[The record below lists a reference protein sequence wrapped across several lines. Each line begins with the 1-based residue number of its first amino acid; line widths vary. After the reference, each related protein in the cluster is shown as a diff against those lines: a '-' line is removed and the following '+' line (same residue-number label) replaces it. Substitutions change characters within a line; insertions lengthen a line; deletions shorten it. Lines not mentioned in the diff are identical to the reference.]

1 MKIPMLVCED
11 RHRFF
16 RNLKNKEDMRLQVE
30 IHVMAEQEAL
40 ASYPLCWDAALGEQF
55 DYQGG
60 GVWYSS
66 GKYAVGYDE
75 EAAKSLKEFADE
87 RLKEHGIT
95 EFYTEIIELD
105 D

>member
-1 MKIPMLVCED
+1 MKTPMLVCED

-16 RNLKNKEDMRLQVE
+16 RNPKNKKDMRLQVE
-30 IHVMAEQEAL
+30 IHVMAEQELFARHQL
-40 ASYPLCWDAALGEQF
+40 SWDAVMMEEF

-60 GVWYSS
+60 GVWDSVGQYE
-66 GKYAVGYDE
+66 VGYDD
-75 EAAKSLKEFADE
+75 EAARNLQKFADE

-95 EFYTEIIELD
+95 EFYTEIAELD